1 MSLYLEQ
8 IRQLVALQHVD
19 DAIHAVKTE
28 LKTAPQEVEELSRR
42 FAVQEEQRNRVLD
55 KLQHLKEQ
63 QKRLDVDIEDDSA
76 RIKKSKSKL
85 MQVGNTREYQAMVRE
100 MDNMERQNRSREE
113 ERVALQ
119 EERNIQENNLKEVD
133 ETWTSL
139 KAELE
144 VKQANLA
151 ERLAEADGKLDELE
165 KTRSVTGSE
174 VPAPVLSRYEF
185 IRRRLEHPVIVPVD
199 NGVCAGCH
207 IAIPPQVFIELQR
220 GQQIL
225 SCPNCQRLIYWDR
238 HFQDPEAESAGQAKA
253 APTQTFFEDTVGA
266 ADADKE

>member
-119 EERNIQENNLKEVD
+119 EERNSQ
-133 ETWTSL
+133 
-139 KAELE
+139 
-144 VKQANLA
+144 
-151 ERLAEADGKLDELE
+151 
-165 KTRSVTGSE
+165 
-174 VPAPVLSRYEF
+174 
-185 IRRRLEHPVIVPVD
+185 
-199 NGVCAGCH
+199 
-207 IAIPPQVFIELQR
+207 
-220 GQQIL
+220 
-225 SCPNCQRLIYWDR
+225 
-238 HFQDPEAESAGQAKA
+238 
-253 APTQTFFEDTVGA
+253 
-266 ADADKE
+266 

>member
-85 MQVGNTREYQAMVRE
+85 MQVGNTR
-100 MDNMERQNRSREE
+100 
-113 ERVALQ
+113 
-119 EERNIQENNLKEVD
+119 
-133 ETWTSL
+133 
-139 KAELE
+139 
-144 VKQANLA
+144 
-151 ERLAEADGKLDELE
+151 
-165 KTRSVTGSE
+165 
-174 VPAPVLSRYEF
+174 
-185 IRRRLEHPVIVPVD
+185 
-199 NGVCAGCH
+199 
-207 IAIPPQVFIELQR
+207 
-220 GQQIL
+220 
-225 SCPNCQRLIYWDR
+225 
-238 HFQDPEAESAGQAKA
+238 
-253 APTQTFFEDTVGA
+253 
-266 ADADKE
+266 